1 MSRIGYQPIPVPSG
15 VKVSLEGDMVKVEG
29 SKAKLS
35 KKLPPLVSMAIEGDT
50 LKFERENETK
60 TARSMHGLA
69 RSLVAGMVEGVDKG
83 FKKDLEIIGVGYKA
97 QMQGSKLTL
106 TLGFSHPV
114 EYDIPEGVAVSV
126 ENNTKLAVEGAD
138 KQMVGEVA
146 ATIRRFKKPEPYKG
160 KGIRYV
166 GERVVIKEGKTV
178 G

>member
-1 MSRIGYQPIPVPSG
+1 MSRIGYQPIPLPSG
-15 VKVSLEGDMVKVEG
+15 VKVTLDGDVVKVEG
-29 SKAKLS
+29 AKAKLS
-35 KKLPPLVSMAIEGDT
+35 KKLPPHITMAIDGDT
-50 LKFERENETK
+50 LKFERENESK

-83 FKKDLEIIGVGYKA
+83 FKKELEIIGIGYKA
-97 QMQGSKLTL
+97 QVQGSKLTL

-114 EYDIPEGVAVSV
+114 EYDIPEGVTVSV

-138 KQMVGEVA
+138 KQMVGQTA

-166 GERVVIKEGKTV
+166 GERVIIKEGKTV